1 MMQHFKLKKQSAIST
16 ILSTSILAPCLL
28 GVFSQS
34 VWAEQLDLPSVEIRA
49 EKIDDENKSSLNT
62 SDKASLL
69 SDEPGISLYR
79 AGGVSSLPVIHGLA
93 DDRIRVKVDG
103 MDLISSCANHMNPA
117 LSYID
122 PSNVNSVQVLA
133 GITPVSMGGDS
144 IAGTILVNSEAPEF
158 AVAEQ
163 GLLVKGQIS
172 TFYRSNNDARGV
184 NISTSVAND
193 TVYMRYTGSTV
204 EANNYK

>member
-1 MMQHFKLKKQSAIST
+1 MMQHFKLKKQSAISK

-34 VWAEQLDLPSVEIRA
+34 ALAEHMDLPSIEVSA
-49 EKIDDENKSSLNT
+49 EKLQEENKSSLNT
-62 SDKASLL
+62 SDTASLL

-93 DDRIRVKVDG
+93 DDRIRIKVDG

-158 AVAEQ
+158 AVAGQ
-163 GLLVKGQIS
+163 GLLVKGQINS
-172 TFYRSNNDARGV
+172 FYRSNNDARGV
-184 NISTSVAND
+184 NISTSV
-193 TVYMRYTGSTV
+193 
-204 EANNYK
+204 